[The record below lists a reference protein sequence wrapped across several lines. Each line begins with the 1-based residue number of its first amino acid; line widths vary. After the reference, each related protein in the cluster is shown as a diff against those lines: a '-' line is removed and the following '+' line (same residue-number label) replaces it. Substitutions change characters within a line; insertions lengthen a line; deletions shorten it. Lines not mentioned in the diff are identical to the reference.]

1 MRSVKFV
8 EWALLA
14 CLLALS
20 FMAVARPVGEED
32 DCAARTWIVQRMAG
46 RVWCVGEGWRKNI
59 SSSVRPNRPAAAR
72 GRTA

>member
-1 MRSVKFV
+1 MKVKLV

-20 FMAVARPVGEED
+20 FMAVARPVREED
-32 DCAARTWIVQRMAG
+32 DCAPWTWVVTRMAG
-46 RVWCVGEGWRKNI
+46 QLWCVGEGWRKNI
-59 SSSVRPNRPAAAR
+59 SSVRPNRPAASK